1 MRPVLETPRLILRPF
16 AEEDADAVFAVY
28 SDRETNTFLPWFPA
42 GTKEEAARLCAR
54 HAEESFSY
62 AICPRGG
69 TPVGYVHLGKAA
81 PYDLGYALLPAFR
94 GRGLA
99 TEACA
104 AVMAQARADG
114 LQYLTAT
121 HDVNNPASG
130 RVMRRLGMTYRYSYE
145 ELWQPKG
152 VPVTFRLYQI
162 DFTDGVPEY
171 DGYRKTVCL
180 TRLRALREA
189 L

>member
-1 MRPVLETPRLILRPF
+1 MNERVMKGSMFLFTP
-16 AEEDADAVFAVY
+16 
-28 SDRETNTFLPWFPA
+28 
-42 GTKEEAARLCAR
+42 
-54 HAEESFSY
+54 SFSY

-152 VPVTFRLYQI
+152 FPVTFRLYQI
-162 DFTDGVPEY
+162 DFADGVPEY
-171 DGYRKTVCL
+171 DGYKRS
-180 TRLRALREA
+180 RLRWFREE